1 VRRSLLAVALPLV
14 LATLLLAA
22 EALSARDV
30 EARRPPPQKPLSP
43 SAIARTAYASAR
55 AHGQPI
61 ALLTRATA
69 LRASPGGPPVAKLR
83 RRTEWRSPRV
93 LPVLGE
99 RRGWLRVMAAEL
111 ANGATGWIPASAAG
125 LTWSPWKV
133 RASLSRREVEVLDRG
148 RVVRRFPVAIGR
160 PTTPTPTGRFAVTD
174 KLYIGGGTGAY
185 GCCAI
190 ALTGHQPHLEPGWGG
205 GDRLAIHGTDSP
217 GTIGAAASFGCLR
230 ASDADARWLVRRLYL
245 GTIVEIRY

>member
-14 LATLLLAA
+14 LSALLLAA
-22 EALSARDV
+22 EGLSARDV
-30 EARRPPPQKPLSP
+30 EARRPPSHKS
-43 SAIARTAYASAR
+43 SAWARIARSSYASAR

-61 ALLTRATA
+61 AVLARATV
-69 LRASPGGPPVAKLR
+69 LRSSPGGRPLAKLLPH
-83 RRTEWRSPRV
+83 TEWRSPRV
-93 LPVLGE
+93 LPALGAPH
-99 RRGWLRVMAAEL
+99 GWLRVMAADL
-111 ANGATGWIPASAAG
+111 ANGGTGWIPAGAAG

-160 PTTPTPTGRFAVTD
+160 PATPTPIGRFAVTD
-174 KLYIGGGTGAY
+174 KLYIGGPSAY

-190 ALTGHQPHLEPGWGG
+190 ALTGHQPHIEPGWRG

-245 GTIVEIRY
+245 GTIVEIRP

>member
-1 VRRSLLAVALPLV
+1 VALPLV
-14 LATLLLAA
+14 LAALLLAA

-30 EARRPPPQKPLSP
+30 DAQRPPAQKSQSP
-43 SAIARTAYASAR
+43 AAGARAAYATAR
-55 AHGQPI
+55 AGGQPI
-61 ALLTRATA
+61 AVLTRATV
-69 LRASPGGPPVAKLR
+69 LRAAPGGRPLAKLSG
-83 RRTEWRSPRV
+83 RTEWHSPRV
-93 LPVLGE
+93 LAATGE
-99 RRGWLRVMAAEL
+99 RRGWLRVMSSEL

-125 LTWSPWKV
+125 LTSSPWRV

-160 PTTPTPTGRFAVTD
+160 PTTPTPTGSFAVTD
-174 KLYIGGGTGAY
+174 KLWIGGGTGAY

-190 ALTGHQPHLEPGWGG
+190 ALTGHQPHIEPGWRG

-217 GTIGAAASFGCLR
+217 ATIGAAASFGCLR

-245 GTIVEIRY
+245 GTIVEIRN